1 MPDTPAQ
8 RYGVLLDRLINSG
21 QWERAAQVARDWL
34 AEDPLSVPAHRARAQ
49 ALVNLERY
57 DAVAGHVERVL
68 AGEPYDG
75 FAHRLAS
82 IACFARKDFTAADDH
97 IQQAIALQPQV
108 AMHWY
113 HLAWM
118 RYQHGAHEAAARY
131 GQRALA
137 LAPQSAD
144 TINLL
149 ALCQPS
155 DGKTRLAQYQR
166 ALALDPENAMV
177 HNNVGAYYLHAE
189 NNPGRALESFRQAL
203 RLDPTNAT
211 AQKNLF
217 TALRSCDTIYKVLS
231 WPRVFSPFLWLRPG
245 RWGWRTVLRYV
256 WLAAFGYT
264 VIPFLLCGYG
274 LWLLAGLPLLKG
286 YEYLTIRDLRARAGV
301 PGARRGGLWGFWRWP
316 FAVRFA
322 LYFLGV
328 TLFWGG
334 GGWLCRDVPP
344 IHALA
349 ALGGL
354 ALVVFCVNLLWRLSR
369 SSHRRFRNWRGE
381 RRFRRR
387 MEAAAPAGL
396 GPDLQPPPLP
406 RIQPTRPPPLSKP

>member
-8 RYGVLLDRLINSG
+8 RYGIMLDRLVASG

-68 AGEPYDG
+68 AGEPRDG

-82 IACFARKDFTAADDH
+82 IACFAKKDFTGADDH

-203 RLDPTNAT
+203 RLDPTNET

-217 TALRSCDTIYKVLS
+217 SALRSCDSIYKALS
-231 WPRVFSPFLWLRPG
+231 FPRRFGRGFSVRPG
-245 RWGWRTVLRYV
+245 EGVNGRAVSRLLFLVLAGYV
-256 WLAAFGYT
+256 VFPL
-264 VIPFLLCGYG
+264 YG
-274 LWLLAGLPLLKG
+274 LWLVVGLPLLKG
-286 YEYLTIRDLRARAGV
+286 YEYLTIRDLRAQAGV
-301 PGARRGGLWGFWRWP
+301 PGARNGGWWGFWRWP
-316 FAVRFA
+316 FGVRFA

-328 TLFWGG
+328 IVFWAAV
-334 GGWLCRDVPP
+334 GWLCRDVEFATALTALGTL
-344 IHALA
+344 ALA
-349 ALGGL
+349 VL
-354 ALVVFCVNLLWRLSR
+354 CVNLVRGLSKLG
-369 SSHRRFRNWRGE
+369 HRKFLTWRGE

-387 MEAAAPAGL
+387 MQAAGPAVPGF
-396 GPDLQPPPLP
+396 GLQPPPVP
-406 RIQPTRPPPLSKP
+406 RIQPPRPPPLPKP